1 MDSKDFSNEWQRALN
16 DIENYRVTYN
26 SDDQEAI
33 MEVALDYSDFTEATA
48 VINYIRNL

>member
-1 MDSKDFSNEWQRALN
+1 MDPKDFSNEWQRVFN
-16 DIENYRVTYN
+16 VIENYRVIYN

-33 MEVALDYSDFTEATA
+33 MEVALEFSEYSEANA